1 MKKRQIKGLGLL
13 SLDIQSAQEIMT
25 QELGGAGHCEIK
37 VAASTPEIM
46 EQAVVKEAVSAP

>member
-25 QELGGAGHCEIK
+25 QELGGAGYCEIK
-37 VAASTPEIM
+37 VAASTPEIK